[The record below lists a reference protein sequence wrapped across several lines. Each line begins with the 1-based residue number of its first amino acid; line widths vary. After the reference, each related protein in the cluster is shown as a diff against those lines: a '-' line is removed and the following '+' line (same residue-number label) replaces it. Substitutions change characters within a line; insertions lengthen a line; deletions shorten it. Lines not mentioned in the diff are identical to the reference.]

1 MIKIGFIDYY
11 LDEWH
16 ANNYPNWIKEIA
28 ADEAKVA
35 YCWGEIDSPKEN
47 GLTNAAWAEKFGVE
61 LCASIEEVVEK
72 SDVLCILS
80 PDNAEK
86 HEGYAQIALKAGK
99 TTYIDKTFAPEKAT
113 AERIFA
119 IAEKY
124 NTPVMTSSALRFATE
139 YQELD
144 KEGLATATSFG
155 GGYPDI
161 YMIHQLEPL
170 VMLFGTDAKRVINV
184 GSVEIPSFVIEYAD
198 GRRVNVN
205 CVPYGI
211 SFQMLF
217 AYKNKPSKYVPIKS
231 DFFRNFIKELITY
244 YKTSEVTIP
253 HEQTLAVMTLI
264 EYCVKAKNIPDTWVE
279 IEG

>member
-16 ANNYPNWIKEIA
+16 ANKYPGWIK
-28 ADEAKVA
+28 DEAGDEMEVA

-47 GLTNAAWAEKFGVE
+47 GLTNAQWAEKFGVT
-61 LCASIEEVVEK
+61 LCATIEEVVEK

-86 HEGYAQIALKAGK
+86 HEEYAKIALTAGK
-99 TTYIDKTFAPEKAT
+99 TTYIDKTFAPDKAT

-139 YQELD
+139 YQELE
-144 KEGLATATSFG
+144 KEGIVAASSFG

-161 YMIHQLEPL
+161 YMIHQLEPI
-170 VMLFGTDAKRVINV
+170 VMIFGTDVKRVCNI
-184 GSVEIPSFVIEYAD
+184 GSVEVPTFVIEFAD

-205 CVPYGI
+205 CYPYGI
-211 SFQMLF
+211 SFQMVF
-217 AYKNKPSKYVPIKS
+217 VYQNKSKFVPVKS
-231 DFFRNFIKELITY
+231 EFFLNFIKELVVY
-244 YKTSEVTIP
+244 FKTGEITIP
-253 HEQTLAVMTLI
+253 HEQTLTVMTLI
-264 EYCVKAKNIPDTWVE
+264 EHCVKAKNMPNTWVE
-279 IEG
+279 IED